1 MKSKSVTQYLAK
13 FVRVLT
19 TPPIFAALLSTLL
32 YFLCEGS
39 FASLSHYLSALF
51 FLTGLP
57 LLAYPVAA
65 LVPPLRR
72 KGRRAQ
78 RNLALAFS
86 VVGYVCGFLFAM
98 LSGGAAVEKIML
110 GTYVFSG
117 ISLAVTTV
125 LHFKASGHTCGCS
138 GPIAMLSFF
147 VSPWFLLS
155 YILLTPIF
163 WSSKRL
169 GRHSGAQ
176 LVVGCIIPVL
186 GILLCSL
193 LFLPA

>member
-1 MKSKSVTQYLAK
+1 MKAKTAVQQLAK

-19 TPPIFAALLSTLL
+19 TPPVFAALLSTLL
-32 YFLCEGS
+32 YVLYDGS
-39 FASLSHYLSALF
+39 FASLGHYLSALF

-78 RNLALAFS
+78 RNLALVFS
-86 VVGYVCGFLFAM
+86 LVGYIGGFLVAM
-98 LSGGAAVEKIML
+98 LAGGAAVEKVML
-110 GTYVFSG
+110 GTYLFSG
-117 ISLAVTTV
+117 TALAVTTV
-125 LHFKASGHTCGCS
+125 FHFKASGHTCGCS

-147 VSPWFLLS
+147 VSPWFLLG
-155 YILLTPIF
+155 YFLLTPIF
-163 WSSKRL
+163 WSSKKL
-169 GRHSGAQ
+169 GRHTPAQ
-176 LVVGCIIPVL
+176 LVAGCIIPVV

-193 LFLPA
+193 CFLPV